1 MKKDALFLLLT
12 YVVAVPCV
20 SYLILSSP
28 WSVTSKVIC
37 LTWCWFACLSVV
49 SLATL
54 ELLDTWS
61 TTEKPGGLNRLAT
74 LAKKEKEILA
84 GLNMTDSQTSKGC
97 PCGHSDCDGIMYH

>member
-12 YVVAVPCV
+12 YAVLVPCA
-20 SYLILSSP
+20 SFLILSSP

-37 LTWCWFACLSVV
+37 HIWFLCVCLSVV
-49 SLATL
+49 SLAIL
-54 ELLDTWS
+54 ELLGTWS
-61 TTEKPGGLNRLAT
+61 TTEKQDGLNRLAI

-84 GLNMTDSQTSKGC
+84 GLNKTDSQTSKGC